1 MKRFLPAIVFV
12 IVAILGAGITWIVYQ
27 AIRDTAQAEFESR
40 AGEAVGR
47 VTSRIDQ
54 HLSLLAATHA
64 FFVANGG
71 GIHTDAFKKF
81 VTGIDIEGRYDGIQ
95 GIGYTK
101 LIPTGNEQII
111 QSRLNAEYELDRE
124 VWPVETD
131 QDYRAPIVLLEPH
144 DPRNDKALGYDM
156 FSEAKR
162 RAAMQL
168 AIENNAATASG
179 PVELV
184 QEITSVKQ
192 TGFLVYMPLYVDS
205 SNGAGGDM
213 PAGFVYAPFRA
224 GDLHVAALEK
234 PPILPV
240 VLRTYDVSDTPPVLL
255 YESPNFDELRPD
267 DGMITVIESEI
278 AGRKWRFE
286 VSSIGR
292 AAEYA
297 DFLPVY
303 ALGVVLVVL
312 AASLAAGARWQHKAV
327 ESAIALHETS
337 RRSLEEKELLLQ
349 EMRHRIKNSISR
361 VMAIARQTASTSG
374 NLDEFNSSFS
384 SRLNA
389 MASAQDL
396 LARSHW
402 GRANLGDLLKT
413 ELGQVFGDNGEASN
427 VEGPAVN
434 LNERATQGLGL
445 VFHELATNA
454 LKYSGVADGNAELSV
469 RWRYEGKGE
478 KRFLVIVWLEKGNV
492 IAEEPKGKG
501 FGSRLVEASVRG
513 ELQGEI
519 DRRFDTE
526 GMSVTFRIPV
536 RQID

>member
-1 MKRFLPAIVFV
+1 MKRFLPAIVFL

-27 AIRDTAQAEFESR
+27 AILDTAQAEFQSR

-47 VTSRIDQ
+47 VTSRVDQ
-54 HLSLLAATHA
+54 HVSLLAATNA

-71 GIHTDAFKKF
+71 GIRTDAFKKF
-81 VTGIDIEGRYDGIQ
+81 VTGIDLEGRYDGVQ
-95 GIGYTK
+95 GIGYAK
-101 LIPTGNEQII
+101 LIPTGNEEII
-111 QSRLNAEYELDRE
+111 QTRLNAEYELDRE
-124 VWPVETD
+124 VWPPVTD
-131 QDYRAPIVLLEPH
+131 QDLRAPIVLLEPH
-144 DPRNDKALGYDM
+144 NPRNDKALGYDM
-156 FSEAKR
+156 FSEEKR
-162 RAAMQL
+162 RAAMKL
-168 AIENNAATASG
+168 AVENNAATSSA

-192 TGFLVYMPLYVDS
+192 QGFLVYLPFYP
-205 SNGAGGDM
+205 NGTNNSGGNR
-213 PAGFVYAPFRA
+213 PNGFVYAPFRA
-224 GDLHVAALEK
+224 GDLHVAALEI

-240 VLRTYDVSDTPPVLL
+240 VLRTFDVSDASPVLL
-255 YESPNFDELRPD
+255 YETPNFDELRPD
-267 DGMITVIESEI
+267 DGMITVLESDI

-292 AAEYA
+292 ASEYA

-303 ALGVVLVVL
+303 ALGVVILVL

-361 VMAIARQTASTSG
+361 VMAIARQTASTSE
-374 NLDEFNSSFS
+374 NLKEFNTSFS

-389 MASAQDL
+389 MANAQDL

-402 GRANLGDLLKT
+402 GRANMGDLLKT
-413 ELGQVFGDNGEASN
+413 ELGQVFGDSGETSN
-427 VEGPAVN
+427 IEGPTVN
-434 LNERATQGLGL
+434 LNERATQALGL

-454 LKYSGVADGNAELSV
+454 LKYSGVADGEAELSV
-469 RWRYEGKGE
+469 RWRYDGKGD
-478 KRFLVIVWLEKGNV
+478 KRVLSIVWTEKGNIV
-492 IAEEPKGKG
+492 AEEPKGKG

-519 DRRFDTE
+519 DRRFDAE
-526 GMSVTFRIPV
+526 GMTVTFRIPG

>member
-1 MKRFLPAIVFV
+1 MKRILPAVVFL

-27 AIRDTAQAEFESR
+27 AIRDTAQAEFESS

-71 GIHTDAFKKF
+71 GIHTDAFKRF
-81 VTGIDIEGRYDGIQ
+81 VTGIDLEGRYNGVQ
-95 GIGYTK
+95 GIGYAK
-101 LIPTGNEQII
+101 LIPTGNEEII
-111 QSRLNAEYELDRE
+111 QTRLNADYELDRD
-124 VWPVETD
+124 VWPAETE
-131 QDYRAPIVLLEPH
+131 QPYRAPIVLLEPH

-156 FSEAKR
+156 FSEETR
-162 RAAMQL
+162 RATMQL
-168 AIENNAATASG
+168 AIENNAATASA

-192 TGFLVYMPLYVDS
+192 QGFLVYLPFYAAGSNVAANAMPS
-205 SNGAGGDM
+205 
-213 PAGFVYAPFRA
+213 GFVYAPFRA

-240 VLRTYDVSDTPPVLL
+240 VLRTYDVSDSPPVLL

-267 DGMITVIESEI
+267 DGMMTVLESDI

-303 ALGVVLVVL
+303 ALGVVLIVL
-312 AASLAAGARWQHKAV
+312 AASLAAGARWQHKSV

-361 VMAIARQTASTSG
+361 VMAIARQTVSSSDT
-374 NLDEFNSSFS
+374 LDEFSTSFS

-389 MASAQDL
+389 MANAQDL

-413 ELGQVFGDNGEASN
+413 ELGQVFGENGEASN
-427 VEGPAVN
+427 IEGPSVN
-434 LNERATQGLGL
+434 LNERATQSLGL

-454 LKYSGVADGNAELSV
+454 LKYSGVADGDAELSV
-469 RWRYEGKGE
+469 RWRYEGKGD
-478 KRFLVIVWLEKGNV
+478 KRVLIIVWMEKGNV
-492 IAEEPKGKG
+492 VAEEPKSKG

-519 DRRFDTE
+519 DRRFDSE

>member
-1 MKRFLPAIVFV
+1 MKRFLPALVFL

-27 AIRDTAQAEFESR
+27 AIHDTAQAEFESR

-47 VTSRIDQ
+47 VTSRVDQ

-81 VTGIDIEGRYDGIQ
+81 VTGIDLEGRYDGVQ
-95 GIGYTK
+95 GIGYAK
-101 LIPTGNEQII
+101 LVPTGNEEII
-111 QSRLNAEYELDRE
+111 QTRLNADYDLDRQ
-124 VWPVETD
+124 VWPAETD
-131 QDYRAPIVLLEPH
+131 QSYRAPIVLLEPH

-156 FSEAKR
+156 FSEEQR

-168 AIENNAATASG
+168 AIENNAATASA

-192 TGFLVYMPLYVDS
+192 QGFLVYLPFYAG
-205 SNGAGGDM
+205 SNDAGDDM
-213 PAGFVYAPFRA
+213 PSGFVYAPFRA

-255 YESPNFDELRPD
+255 YESPNFDELRPE
-267 DGMITVIESEI
+267 DGMTTAFESDI

-286 VSSIGR
+286 VSSTGR

-361 VMAIARQTASTSG
+361 VMAIARQTASTSE
-374 NLDEFNSSFS
+374 NLDEFSSSFS

-413 ELGQVFGDNGEASN
+413 ELGQVFGENGETSN

-454 LKYSGVADGNAELSV
+454 LKYSGVADGNSELSV
-469 RWRYEGKGE
+469 RWRYEGKGDD
-478 KRFLVIVWLEKGNV
+478 RVLIIVWLEKGNV
-492 IAEEPKGKG
+492 VTEEPKGKG

-513 ELQGEI
+513 ELHGEI
-519 DRRFDTE
+519 NRRFDAE
-526 GMSVTFRIPV
+526 GMSVTFRIPG